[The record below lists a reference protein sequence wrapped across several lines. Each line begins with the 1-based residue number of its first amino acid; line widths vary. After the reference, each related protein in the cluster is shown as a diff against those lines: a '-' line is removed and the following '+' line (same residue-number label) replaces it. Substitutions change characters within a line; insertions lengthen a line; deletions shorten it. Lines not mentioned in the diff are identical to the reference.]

1 MTSQS
6 SRRTTRLHKTLSSDN
21 MFLQHSG
28 AVSAFGQRPRPL
40 DTPPQTLQAKR
51 RSIGRAAKAIAG
63 IGSVEE
69 AQAIAMANAQA
80 SLAAGKAVNT
90 ASLVSANDAAVPDK
104 QSVEYFRASRDASIV
119 TTPLLHGVKNEIV
132 LASYGG
138 NNTYSFITD
147 FEGLTPTESMGDSIT
162 LLDAEGN
169 AAAYMNVEEVRDAA
183 GKASLYNRIDIAP
196 YGDGGQYIVTVTL
209 DKAFLTA
216 PDTVYPVAAATTS
229 QATIGSAKINDADV
243 NSGSPSTNYGSSST
257 MWVGYINGAKYRS
270 YVQFCIEPY
279 ESYIA
284 PYGISDAYLLLYE
297 KSGNTSTFTMQP
309 RIPDNIW
316 NYTSL
321 TWNNQPGYLS
331 AFNGVNAPPN
341 VQLTQTSTMYRVYM
355 TAFVQ
360 ACMRNY
366 VDDSAPKTIHEQR
379 GLMLKI
385 ANESSAQVRMFN
397 STNASSNKPTL
408 VVTYRPSHYGGG
420 AGVYWNCT
428 SAVPNCAGYAVH
440 KNYNINLSVFAN
452 GSGVEMPIREYV
464 NAIIDKYS
472 SQGIAVEWEDENAN
486 QDGYIS
492 GNRYRIAIRTSLLS
506 DNSMYCQNYH
516 VVVQL
521 RDGSWAGK
529 MKTDPSRWLGL
540 INVYTDSSEE
550 NWSGA
555 LNNPNVSTRKTL
567 LFQVTG
573 IYN

>member
-1 MTSQS
+1 
-6 SRRTTRLHKTLSSDN
+6 
-21 MFLQHSG
+21 MFFQHSG
-28 AVSAFGQRPRPL
+28 AVSAFGRRPRPL

-51 RSIGRAAKAIAG
+51 RSIGGAEEAIAG

-80 SLAAGKAVNT
+80 SLATGKAVNT

-209 DKAFLTA
+209 DEAFLTA
-216 PDTVYPVAAATTS
+216 PDTVYPLRAATTS
-229 QATIGSAKINDADV
+229 QATIGSAYINDADV

-257 MWVGYINGAKYRS
+257 LWVGYINGAKYRS

-309 RIPDNIW
+309 RIPSNIW

-385 ANESSAQVRMFN
+385 ANETSAQVRMFN

-428 SAVPNCAGYAVH
+428 STSPNCAGYAVGSNSYMDISVI
-440 KNYNINLSVFAN
+440 KSGGIGSIEEEEYANMVINAYRRI
-452 GSGVEMPIREYV
+452 SGLVMT
-464 NAIIDKYS
+464 
-472 SQGIAVEWEDENAN
+472 WEEEDAN
-486 QDGYIS
+486 QDAYVP
-492 GNRYRIAIRTSLLS
+492 GNRFRIAIRAKLYTPYPDGLL
-506 DNSMYCQNYH
+506 NIYH
-516 VVVQL
+516 VMVQL
-521 RDGSWAGK
+521 RDGSWASK
-529 MKTDPSRWLGL
+529 MNTSPSRWCGL
-540 INVYTDSSEE
+540 INVRTDSNED
-550 NWSGA
+550 NWDTLA
-555 LNNPNVSTRKTL
+555 NPNLEYIHTMF
-567 LFQVTG
+567 FQVQG
-573 IYN
+573 SYAP